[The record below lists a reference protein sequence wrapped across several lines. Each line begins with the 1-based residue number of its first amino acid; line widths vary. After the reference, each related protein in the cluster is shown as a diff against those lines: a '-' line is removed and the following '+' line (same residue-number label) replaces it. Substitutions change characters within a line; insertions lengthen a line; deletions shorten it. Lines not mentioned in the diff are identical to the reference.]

1 MNTDRNTANCKQT
14 RRNTSHRAKIAG
26 GFTLLE
32 ILIAVAVVGILLA
45 IALPS
50 YSAALGR
57 ADCNTLLTAL
67 MGSITDARGA
77 AQNYESDAI
86 LCPSDD
92 GASCSGK
99 TQWQN
104 GWIVGVDGNGD
115 NSISGGESVI
125 SQQPAFEENVHM
137 VTSSGRTRLQFQ
149 PYGSNAG
156 SNVTF
161 TLCDRRGVS
170 GSSAYVLN
178 NAGHFHEARPTTLNT
193 AAACAGM

>member
-1 MNTDRNTANCKQT
+1 MNTVRDTTHCKNT
-14 RRNTSHRAKIAG
+14 RRQPLRGKIITR

-32 ILIAVAVVGILLA
+32 ILVAVTVVSILLA

-99 TQWQN
+99 AQWQN

-125 SQQPAFEENVHM
+125 SRQPGFEENVHM

-161 TLCDRRGVS
+161 TLCDRRGES

-178 NAGHFHEARPTTLNT
+178 NSGHFHEARPTAQNT